1 MLVIH
6 LEISDDE
13 IVATF
18 KTEIGLQNTVTV
30 TQSSVTCTCTEHD
43 KDYYCSEIVQMFD
56 LLKLPKLSQKLVFS
70 VEEFCLIKDR
80 AKMLQSTSMDKG
92 EVVWRIEKFK
102 KNVTCGSCKEKVS
115 AGSLVGSWQI
125 QKNEVS
131 PSSCLPSK
139 RAEQEESFDCV
150 FSG

>member
-1 MLVIH
+1 
-6 LEISDDE
+6 
-13 IVATF
+13 
-18 KTEIGLQNTVTV
+18 
-30 TQSSVTCTCTEHD
+30 
-43 KDYYCSEIVQMFD
+43 MFD

-131 PSSCLPSK
+131 PSSCLPAK
-139 RAEQEESFDCV
+139 RAEQE
-150 FSG
+150 